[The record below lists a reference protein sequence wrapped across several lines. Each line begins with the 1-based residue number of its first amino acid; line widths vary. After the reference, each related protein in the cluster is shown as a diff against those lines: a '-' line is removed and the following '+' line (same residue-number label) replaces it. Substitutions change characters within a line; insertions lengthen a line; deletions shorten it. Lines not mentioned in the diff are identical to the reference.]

1 MWYLRKYTNVITWCI
16 LFNFSWSIWSP
27 IFNASKQQLQRSLR
41 KNIGKLFYVK
51 IQTWKISNNLNRRR
65 NFDSCQK
72 SLQLEYLFIIS
83 EIFLE
88 FIYKLHVLK
97 MSMKPNHPWNPNC
110 LLTENESKNKKN
122 SIKTTKFKFGFEK
135 LKKKSLGKKPKQ
147 IMYDC
152 HTERKENSWFFF
164 DSVHNDPKNYFTFR
178 TRLKN
183 KITLPTIY

>member
-1 MWYLRKYTNVITWCI
+1 MGLRKYTNVKTWCI

-88 FIYKLHVLK
+88 FIYKLHILK
-97 MSMKPNHPWNPNC
+97 MSMKPNHPLKSQLSIDWKTKVKTKRIPSKQRNSN
-110 LLTENESKNKKN
+110 LASKN
-122 SIKTTKFKFGFEK
+122 
-135 LKKKSLGKKPKQ
+135 
-147 IMYDC
+147 
-152 HTERKENSWFFF
+152 
-164 DSVHNDPKNYFTFR
+164 
-178 TRLKN
+178 
-183 KITLPTIY
+183 